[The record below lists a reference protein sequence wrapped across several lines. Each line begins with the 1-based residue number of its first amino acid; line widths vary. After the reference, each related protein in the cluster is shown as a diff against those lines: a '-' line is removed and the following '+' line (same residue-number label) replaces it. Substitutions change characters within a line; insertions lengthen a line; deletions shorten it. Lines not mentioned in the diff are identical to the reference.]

1 MAGHIQDRWYQPKR
15 DSDGKV
21 VRDAKGRVVK
31 ESSPLHGTGMRYK
44 VRYPDPSGRERS
56 EMFPDKQ
63 LSRAKAFLAKQ
74 QHDVLSGTYLDP
86 DAGKLKFREYSATVM
101 LGRSR
106 DESSV
111 QTWAAVLKNLVY
123 PNLGDLELVA
133 IGTDAIRK
141 WLGWMNGQDRPPA
154 QSYQRQAYDLVSSI
168 LEAAVAD
175 QRIRANPC
183 RDKSIRRPAVGPKK
197 VTPWPESKMWKIELA
212 LSPRDQVAVTLGAG
226 LGLRQGEIFA
236 FSMDNVDR
244 VKMVYRCSRQVVK
257 VGSVQKFKF
266 PKGHK
271 ERDIPLG
278 LGVLETL
285 DAYAENYP
293 PVSVTLPWGE
303 QDGRK
308 YETVNVLVTDDES
321 ELHTA
326 RKFNTGVWIPAFARA
341 GLDYQQDYS
350 DGMHALRHLFASSM
364 LHQGVSIKE
373 LAAFLGHAD
382 EAFTL
387 RTYVHLMPN
396 SYERAR
402 LAVDAMF
409 KPRRQAVAI
418 DPSTG

>member
-1 MAGHIQDRWYQPKR
+1 
-15 DSDGKV
+15 
-21 VRDAKGRVVK
+21 
-31 ESSPLHGTGMRYK
+31 
-44 VRYPDPSGRERS
+44 
-56 EMFPDKQ
+56 MFPDRQ
-63 LSRAKAFLAKQ
+63 LSRAKTFLAKQ

-86 DAGKLKFREYSATVM
+86 DAGKLTFREYSQTVM
-101 LGRSR
+101 MGRSR

-123 PNLGDLELVA
+123 PFLGDKQLSAV
-133 IGTDAIRK
+133 GTDAIRK

-168 LEAAVAD
+168 LEAAVSD
-175 QRIRANPC
+175 HRVRSNPC

-197 VTPWPESKMWKIELA
+197 VAPWSESKMRKIELA
-212 LSPRDQVAVTLGAG
+212 LSPRDQVVVTLGAG

-244 VKMVYRCSRQVVK
+244 GKMLYHCTRQVVK
-257 VGSVQKFKF
+257 VGAVQKFKF

-278 LGVLETL
+278 MGVLETL

-293 PVSVTLPWGE
+293 PVSVSLPWGE

-308 YETVNVLVTDDES
+308 HETVNVLVTDSDS
-321 ELHTA
+321 ALHTA
-326 RKFNTGVWIPAFARA
+326 RKFNTATWIPAFARA
-341 GLDYQQDYS
+341 GLTYQQDYG
-350 DGMHALRHLFASSM
+350 DGMHALRHLFASWM
-364 LHQGVSIKE
+364 LQQGVSIKE

-396 SYERAR
+396 SYDRAR
-402 LAVDAMF
+402 MAVNTMF
-409 KPRRQAVAI
+409 KPRRQASAK
-418 DPSTG
+418 DPSAG